1 MSQQQSAYFL
11 NLDNGDVFFNE
22 SEIPRRRGQLYM
34 VINRQQLSFHSFS
47 VKSKK
52 KIKDNQLITIQ
63 KNYVPYQDTF
73 LNIIF
78 GIDAKKEKR
87 FFFWIGNFS
96 VETERFYYDEVPE
109 TLVFK
114 GDPQS
119 LKHYD
124 MFVFQRVSGIEI
136 IYLHNNDFFTIFEPD
151 PQQIG
156 EQILFLS
163 RKFSRPTGLEVCSE
177 VEISSP
183 PSCCQVHA
191 LENKEKLFYLPDY
204 FPLRKRFSNISRS
217 KQVRNVRNIVQSL
230 DRSLTIV
237 AVLLLVFLLACGG
250 FYFYLKKDQAQYHEK
265 YNELIQL
272 QTDSERIE
280 FNLNRLRQKIAG
292 YPDHMRYL
300 KTVSE
305 ALDQESFLT
314 SFILEGETI
323 TLEGFSRNSL
333 ELLARLRKSKDFK
346 EVTFKST
353 VRKNI
358 YSQKEKFDIEIIIA
372 KTI

>member
-1 MSQQQSAYFL
+1 MSQQPAYFL
-11 NLDNGDVFFNE
+11 NLDNGDVFLTEN
-22 SEIPRRRGQLYM
+22 EIPKRRGQLYM
-34 VINRQQLSFHSFS
+34 VVNRQQLSFHSFS

-52 KIKDNQLITIQ
+52 KIKDNQLVNIQ
-63 KNYVPYQDTF
+63 RNFVPFQEPF

-78 GIDAKKEKR
+78 GIDTKQEKQ

-124 MFVFQRVSGIEI
+124 IFVFQRISGFEI
-136 IYLHNNDFFTIFEPD
+136 IYLQNNDFFTIFETESGN
-151 PQQIG
+151 IS

-163 RKFSRPTGLEVCSE
+163 RKFSRPNGLEVCSE

-183 PSCCQVHA
+183 PSCCQVHS
-191 LENKEKLFYLPDY
+191 LENKGKLFYLPDY

-230 DRSLTIV
+230 DRSLTLV

-250 FYFYLKKDQAQYHEK
+250 FYFYLQKDQTRYREK
-265 YNELIQL
+265 FSQLMQL
-272 QTDSERIE
+272 QSDSERVE
-280 FNLNRLRQKIAG
+280 FGLNRIRRKIAG

-300 KTVSE
+300 KTVCE

-314 SFILEGETI
+314 SYTLEGETI

-333 ELLARLRKSKDFK
+333 DLLARLRKSKDFK